1 MNIRKHIVNE
11 EKHYA
16 DDNDRLCCVCVPW
29 ASSVSYFPHM
39 FIFSL
44 VLCYRLEG
52 GARGK
57 GEKQERGRSLG
68 NCYS

>member
-16 DDNDRLCCVCVPW
+16 NDNDRLCCVRVRW
-29 ASSVSYFPHM
+29 ASSASYFPYM

-52 GARGK
+52 GTRGERERNRK
-57 GEKQERGRSLG
+57 GEDL
-68 NCYS
+68 